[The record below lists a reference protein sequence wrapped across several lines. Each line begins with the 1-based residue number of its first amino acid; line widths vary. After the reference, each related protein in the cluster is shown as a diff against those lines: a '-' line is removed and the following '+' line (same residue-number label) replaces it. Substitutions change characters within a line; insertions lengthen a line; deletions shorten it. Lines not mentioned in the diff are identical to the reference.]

1 MGVAEPMLASTILG
15 STGNYTTALYVINV
29 ALVVGLVCVGL
40 LRWNI
45 STVEESERG
54 TSRRLPPTDIGRDR
68 DERGIQRFVR
78 SGHGRSSSIKR
89 SRTSR

>member
-1 MGVAEPMLASTILG
+1 MLASTILG

-45 STVEESERG
+45 STVEESKG
-54 TSRRLPPTDIGRDR
+54 DVAATASD
-68 DERGIQRFVR
+68 
-78 SGHGRSSSIKR
+78 
-89 SRTSR
+89 

>member
-1 MGVAEPMLASTILG
+1 MLASTILG

-45 STVEESERG
+45 STVEESKG